1 MSGLFSELLIIF
13 ALTLANGFFAGA
25 EIAVVQSRRN
35 RLEEKANAGSSGAR
49 KALALAAEPDRF
61 LATVQVGITLISTFS
76 AAFGGARLAAP
87 LAELL
92 RDLGMAAQ
100 ASDTIALLI
109 VVAGITYLSLILGE
123 LVPKRLALQNAERLA
138 IFAAPFLTALSAI
151 AHPVTA
157 FLSLSV
163 QAVSRLLGIDQIQPR
178 DVTEA
183 DIVSMVREGTQSGAV
198 EADQAEFIEQVFRLS
213 YRPVR
218 AIMTPRSEIVTLPV
232 DVTLAE
238 AAALLNETHFSRVP
252 VCDGQL
258 DNVIGI
264 LNAKDLVR
272 FAGRPVE
279 DFQVRD
285 LLLTV
290 QFVPE
295 SARSDD
301 VLEMLR
307 NSGTHIAL
315 VIDEYGGV
323 TGLVT
328 MEDVLEELVGEIR
341 DEYDYAEEA
350 ELTKRDDGSWLVD
363 GGYSIERLDEAAGG
377 DLLIGDPGG
386 DFTTVAGLILAVLN
400 RIPVE
405 GDKVRFGHYEL
416 EVIDMDGRRIDK
428 ALIKALPADDGD
440 ELTRRP

>member
-1 MSGLFSELLIIF
+1 MPGFIGEFLIIL

-35 RLEEKANAGSSGAR
+35 RLEEKADAGSAGAR

-92 RDLGMAAQ
+92 RGLGLE
-100 ASDTIALLI
+100 ASASEAVALLI
-109 VVAGITYLSLILGE
+109 VVAVLTYLSLVLGE

-138 IFAAPFLTALSAI
+138 IFSAPFLTTLSAI
-151 AHPVTA
+151 ARPLTA

-163 QAVSRLLGIDQIQPR
+163 QAVARLLGIQEIQPR

-232 DVTLAE
+232 ETTLAE
-238 AAALLNETHFSRVP
+238 AVSLLSETHFSRIP

-258 DNVIGI
+258 DNVVGI
-264 LNAKDLVR
+264 LNAKDLIR
-272 FAGRPVE
+272 FAGVPVE
-279 DFQVRD
+279 DFHLRD
-285 LLLTV
+285 MLLTV

-301 VLEMLR
+301 VLDMLR
-307 NSGTHIAL
+307 ESGTHIAL
-315 VIDEYGGV
+315 VIDEYGAV

-341 DEYDYAEEA
+341 DEYDHAEEV
-350 ELTKRDDGSWLVD
+350 ELVKRDDDSWLVD
-363 GGYSIERLDEAAGG
+363 GGYSIERLDEAVGG
-377 DLLIGDPGG
+377 DLLADASAT
-386 DFTTVAGLILAVLN
+386 DFTTVAGLVLAVLN
-400 RIPVE
+400 RIPTE

-416 EVIDMDGRRIDK
+416 EVIDMDGRRVDK
-428 ALIKALPADDGD
+428 VLIKALPADADD
-440 ELTRRP
+440 RPAGGL

>member
-1 MSGLFSELLIIF
+1 MPGLFGEFLIIF
-13 ALTLANGFFAGA
+13 ALTLANGFFSGA

-35 RLEEKANAGSSGAR
+35 RLEEQAEAGSAGAR
-49 KALALAAEPDRF
+49 KALALAAQPDRF

-87 LAELL
+87 LAEALVG
-92 RDLGMAAQ
+92 LGMARQ
-100 ASDTIALLI
+100 TSDTIALLI
-109 VVAGITYLSLILGE
+109 VVALITYLSLVFGE

-138 IFAAPFLTALSAI
+138 IFAAPFLTVLATI
-151 AHPVTA
+151 AHPITV
-157 FLSLSV
+157 FLSASV
-163 QAVSRLLGIDQIQPR
+163 QVVSRLLGIDRIQAR

-183 DIVSMVREGTQSGAV
+183 DIMSMVREGAQSGAV

-218 AIMTPRSEIVTLPV
+218 AIMTPRSEIISLQVEATLEQAV
-232 DVTLAE
+232 AVFE
-238 AAALLNETHFSRVP
+238 ETHFSRIP
-252 VCDGQL
+252 VCEGPL
-258 DNVIGI
+258 DNVVGV

-272 FAGRPVE
+272 FAGKPAG
-279 DFQVRD
+279 DFRLRE
-285 LLLTV
+285 LLLTA

-301 VLEMLR
+301 VLDMLR
-307 NSGTHIAL
+307 DSGTHLAL
-315 VIDEYGGV
+315 VIDEYGAV

-341 DEYDYAEEA
+341 DEYDQAEEA
-350 ELTKRDDGSWLVD
+350 ELVARDDGTWLVD
-363 GGYSIERLDEAAGG
+363 GGYSVERLDEAVGG
-377 DLLIGDPGG
+377 DLLTDDLNA
-386 DFTTVAGLILAVLN
+386 DFTTVAGLILTVLN

-416 EVIDMDGRRIDK
+416 EVIDMDGRRVDK
-428 ALIKALPADDGD
+428 LLIRALPLENGD
-440 ELTRRP
+440 EATSAS